1 MVSSALWMVVVVIV
15 VVVVVVAGVSVVVVV
30 VAGAAV
36 VVVLV
41 VVVVGERQSGFA
53 WVEMICMNRSPLP
66 RSVQDV
72 ENMGGSGNAFS
83 SGSSHCTTS
92 VLSFWNSYPVASHD
106 SAFNE

>member
-1 MVSSALWMVVVVIV
+1 MIV

-30 VAGAAV
+30 GGEAV
-36 VVVLV
+36 VV
-41 VVVVGERQSGFA
+41 VVVVGERQSETA

-66 RSVQDV
+66 TSVQDV

>member
-1 MVSSALWMVVVVIV
+1 MWMVVVVIV

-53 WVEMICMNRSPLP
+53 WVEMICMNRSPSP

-72 ENMGGSGNAFS
+72 ENKAPPGNTFEFS
-83 SGSSHCTTS
+83 PSRIHCTVS
-92 VLSFWNSYPVASHD
+92 MLSL
-106 SAFNE
+106 